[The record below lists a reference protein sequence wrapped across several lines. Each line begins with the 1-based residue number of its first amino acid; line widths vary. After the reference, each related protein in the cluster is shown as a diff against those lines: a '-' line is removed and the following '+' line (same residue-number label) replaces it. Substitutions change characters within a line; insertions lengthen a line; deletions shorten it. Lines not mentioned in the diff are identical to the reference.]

1 LIGVGQLIT
10 DLNHESAE
18 YAVIVP
24 DPWQGRGVGA
34 LLLDYCLVLAARW
47 GIAEVVAETDP
58 ENMRMLSLFHK
69 RGFNSVIRR
78 EDEVVFLRKSL
89 L

>member
-1 LIGVGQLIT
+1 
-10 DLNHESAE
+10 
-18 YAVIVP
+18 
-24 DPWQGRGVGA
+24 
-34 LLLDYCLVLAARW
+34 
-47 GIAEVVAETDP
+47 
-58 ENMRMLSLFHK
+58 MRMLSLFHK